1 MGASRPDQRH
11 GGAAYDARV
20 SASVGG
26 AGAWERRGEYHEL
39 AGRRVFVV
47 DRSPVDATSSAAVPV
62 LVLHGFPTS
71 SHDWHRVVDRFAV
84 HQRVVLPDLL
94 GFGLS
99 DKPDQ
104 RYSLFEQADMVEAI
118 ARDLGLDEVA
128 LVTHDMGDSVG
139 GELLARSL
147 EGTLGFDVTRRV
159 VTNGSIYL
167 EMAHL
172 TDGQQLLLSLPDK
185 RLVDGLGHDALV
197 AALQA
202 TFASDSAVPDDDVA
216 TAADLILGDGGD
228 LLLPRTIRY
237 VAERREHEGRWT
249 GAIERHPSPLTIV
262 WGDADPIA
270 VWPMAERLHEARP
283 ESTLVR
289 LRAVGHY
296 PMLEA
301 PDELAA
307 ALDHAVGATS

>member
-1 MGASRPDQRH
+1 MAGD
-11 GGAAYDARV
+11 GGV
-20 SASVGG
+20 EV
-26 AGAWERRGEYHEL
+26 WERRGGYRES
-39 AGRRVFVV
+39 AGGRVFVV
-47 DRSPVDATSSAAVPV
+47 DRPPIEAASTTEAPV

-84 HQRVVLPDLL
+84 RRRVVLPDLL

-104 RYSLFEQADMVEAI
+104 RYSLFEQADLVEAI
-118 ARDLGLDEVA
+118 VGDLGLDEVV

-147 EGTLGFDVTRRV
+147 DGALGFDVARRV
-159 VTNGSIYL
+159 VTNGSVYL
-167 EMAHL
+167 GMAHL
-172 TDGQQLLLSLPDK
+172 TDGQQLLLSLPDE
-185 RLVDGLGHDALV
+185 RSVEGLGRDVLV

-202 TFASDSAVPDDDVA
+202 TFAPGSSVPDEDVE
-216 TAADLILGDGGD
+216 TAADLILHDGGD

-237 VAERREHEGRWT
+237 VEERREHEGRWT
-249 GAIERHPSPLTIV
+249 GAIERHPSPVTIV

-283 ESTLVR
+283 DATLVR

-307 ALDHAVGATS
+307 ALDHALGPTS